1 MMNLGRHFVSPN
13 ASPRDLG
20 PIQAQVQTLTRWAY
34 MVGRGFVAD
43 KCLLWASALAFTT
56 ALSLVP
62 LLAVAFSI
70 SKGFGFQ
77 NSEFIR
83 NLLMQVAAGRA
94 ETVNAIVG
102 YINNTNVR
110 TLGVVGV
117 GFLFVT
123 VLSLLSN
130 IEKSFNS
137 IWGVKAT
144 RGAWRKLSDYLFI
157 TLICPLLMI
166 IAISATASM
175 ESSAMV
181 KALLSYSVASAA
193 YVAILKMLPYF
204 STWMALLFIYS
215 FMPNTRVRT
224 RAGLA
229 GAVIAGTL
237 WQMVQWA
244 YINYQASFKNYN
256 AIYGSFAQVPLFL
269 IWLFI
274 SWVIVLLGAEICFAV
289 QNSGTYFRESRMG
302 NYSHDDRQ
310 RLAALVLALLTNAFM
325 GAERPIPN
333 EDIAHRLDAPVKL
346 VNDVLNMLEGAGIV
360 VKLEHP
366 ELDVYGL
373 GRPPDSVRM
382 VDIIVALS
390 RFKHG
395 ARGEALTGKLEFL
408 EPVFAGIIDG
418 ARESAENMTL
428 SEFAARCREHAI
440 CRAEDPADHAQG

>member
-1 MMNLGRHFVSPN
+1 MNKQRAFLYPGVPVQGLNF
-13 ASPRDLG
+13 
-20 PIQAQVQTLTRWAY
+20 IQARLQTLVRWAY
-34 MVGRGFVAD
+34 MVGKGFVAD

-77 NSEFIR
+77 NSDFIR
-83 NLLMQVAAGRA
+83 DLLMQVAAGRA
-94 ETVNAIVG
+94 ETVDAIVG

-123 VLSLLSN
+123 VLSLLTN

-144 RGAWRKLSDYLFI
+144 RGAWRRLSDYLFI
-157 TLICPLLMI
+157 TLICPLLII

-175 ESSAMV
+175 QSSAMV
-181 KALLSYSVASAA
+181 QTLLSYSVASVA
-193 YVAILKMLPYF
+193 YVALLKLLPYL
-204 STWMALLFIYS
+204 STWIALLFVYS
-215 FMPNTRVRT
+215 FMPNTRVRLHS
-224 RAGLA
+224 GIA
-229 GAVIAGTL
+229 GAVVAGTL
-237 WQMVQWA
+237 WQFVQWG
-244 YINYQASFKNYN
+244 YIHYQASFKNYN

-302 NYSHDDRQ
+302 SYSHDDRQ
-310 RLAALVLALLTNAFM
+310 KLAALALALLTNAFM
-325 GAERPIPN
+325 NGVKPLPN
-333 EDIAHRLDAPVKL
+333 EELAQRLDAPVKL
-346 VNDVLNMLEGAGIV
+346 VNDVLRMLEGAGIV

-366 ELDVYGL
+366 ELDIYGL
-373 GRPPDSVRM
+373 SRPPDSVRM
-382 VDIIVALS
+382 VDVIVALS
-390 RFKHG
+390 RFKENTS
-395 ARGEALTGKLEFL
+395 AQALTEHLDFL
-408 EPVFAGIIDG
+408 EPVFAGIIG
-418 ARESAENMTL
+418 SAADSPQNMTL
-428 SEFAARCREHAI
+428 SEFSRHCEGNAI
-440 CRAEDPADHAQG
+440 CQTEGKNHDQV